1 MISNP
6 TDDAIIGAGP
16 YGLSI
21 PARVRAE
28 SAICSHLCRHR
39 LRRASAGP

>member
-6 TDDAIIGAGP
+6 ADVAIIGAGL
-16 YGLSI
+16 YGWSM
-21 PARVRAE
+21 PARVRA
-28 SAICSHLCRHR
+28 SAIWAHLCRHR